1 MIVERKDKTA
11 DFDKFRDNLAD
22 IDWGHKPTKPVAGR
36 RTVKVY
42 GAGPPQPKSN
52 LTFLGIPRRSEP
64 TVIRQDLLADWMKDN
79 A

>member
-11 DFDKFRDNLAD
+11 SFDKFRSNLSD

-42 GAGPPQPKSN
+42 GKPSQQPRSN
-52 LTFLGIPRRSEP
+52 LNFLGIPRRSEP
-64 TVIRQDLLADWMKDN
+64 TVIRQDLLADWMKEN